1 MKSVM
6 LIDGNSLLYRAHF
19 ALSEAD
25 MRTSGGQPTGAIY
38 GFLTMLINL
47 IRDHNPEGIAVAF
60 DLPTPTFRHEKVDTY
75 KAGRAETPDDLLQQF
90 DIVKETLEVLGIQ
103 SIAIPG
109 YEADDI
115 LATYA
120 AKAKKENIS
129 SIIVTGDR
137 DSYQLVSDPFVKVLY
152 NRRGVSD
159 YVLYDEDGI
168 RERTGVAPSDYVTYA
183 ALRGDKSDNLPGV
196 PGVGEK
202 TAAKLVNEYGTM
214 DEIFD
219 AADKQTPKLRSNL
232 EDNEQLARLNVEL
245 MTLVDDVPTDVT
257 LDDLKPKS
265 PQTTDIKNLFERLE
279 LRTLYQR
286 LGEVFEGEFEKGEER
301 VQSSETNC
309 ESLAAVSDLVGH
321 LQKLEEKKE
330 PIAIAGSWDAEGKL
344 SGLALVIDPDKASAV
359 WFPVAFLRE
368 GEVKELFSD
377 FLQRKPGI
385 VGHGLKRI
393 VRSLLWEN
401 YSPPNIYMDTQ
412 IAVYLLNPAEASY
425 TLPSLATQYGEKNF
439 TIGEKTEEGQLDLD
453 GGPQIVEIEAAQEA
467 LCVSVLVEPL
477 QSAIEEQKLVHLN
490 NEIEIPLIIVLA
502 EMEYLG
508 IQVDLARLTGLR
520 DELKGEVEEIRK
532 VIHELAGEEFNIN
545 SPKQLQVV
553 LFENLGLKPGKK
565 TKTGYSTNAQTL
577 EKMKDDHPVINHLLR
592 YREVEKLRST
602 YGEGLLAVVG
612 EGERIRATFHQT
624 VTRTGRL
631 SSDAPNLHNIP
642 VRTEKGKVFREAFI
656 AKKDWALLVA
666 DYNQI
671 ELRCIAHLSGDSGLI
686 QAFEAGEDIHT
697 STAAQVFGVDP
708 TAISKAQRERA
719 KMVSYG
725 LIYGMEAWGLAQ
737 RLGIGNK
744 EAANILNSYFGA
756 FPSVKEYME
765 STVQIAKERG
775 YTETLFGR
783 RRRIPELSSPN
794 AMTRSLG
801 ERQAMNAGI
810 QGLAADIFKIALVDL
825 NHELKEKKMASRI
838 VLQVH
843 DEVILECPKEELPEA
858 EKVTIEIMGSAFNMS
873 VPLAVNISSGAT
885 WSEAK

>member
-47 IRDHNPEGIAVAF
+47 IRDHEPDGIAVAF
-60 DLPTPTFRHEKVDTY
+60 DLPTPTFRHKKVDTY
-75 KAGRAETPDDLLQQF
+75 KAGRAETPDELIQQF
-90 DIVKETLEVLGIQ
+90 DIVKDTLEVLGIQ
-103 SIAIPG
+103 SIAIAG

-120 AKAKKENIS
+120 AKAEDEKIS
-129 SIIVTGDR
+129 AIIVTGDR

-159 YVLYDEDGI
+159 YVLYDEEGI
-168 RERTGVAPSDYVTYA
+168 RERTGVVPSDYVTYA
-183 ALRGDKSDNLPGV
+183 ALRGDKSDNLPGI

-202 TAAKLVNEYGTM
+202 TAAKLVNEYGTI
-214 DEIFD
+214 DGIFG
-219 AADKQTPKLRSNL
+219 ASDKQTPKLRSNL
-232 EDNEQLARLNVEL
+232 EENEQLARLNVEL
-245 MTLVDDVPTDVT
+245 MTLVRDVPTEIT
-257 LDDLKPKS
+257 LEDLRPKS
-265 PQTTDIKNLFERLE
+265 LETSDIKALFERLE

-286 LGEVFEGEFEKGEER
+286 LGEIFDGEFEEGEQK
-301 VQSSETNC
+301 VQSSETKC
-309 ESLAAVSDLVGH
+309 ESLATPPELIGY
-321 LQKLEEKKE
+321 LQELEKKTE
-330 PIAIAGSWDAEGKL
+330 PIAVAGSWDNEEKL
-344 SGLALVIDPDKASAV
+344 SGLAIGIDPSKAVAI
-359 WFPVAFLRE
+359 WFPVDFLHDS
-368 GEVKELFSD
+368 GIKELFTA
-377 FLQRKPGI
+377 FLQRKSGI
-385 VGHGLKRI
+385 VGHGLKRMI
-393 VRSLLWEN
+393 RSLLWEG
-401 YSPPNIYMDTQ
+401 YPSPNIYMDTQ

-425 TLPSLATQYGEKNF
+425 SLPSLTIQYGETNF
-439 TIGEKTEEGQLDLD
+439 TVGEKAEEGQLNLD
-453 GGPQIVEIEAAQEA
+453 GGPQIAEIEAAQEA
-467 LCVSVLVEPL
+467 LCASVLVDPL
-477 QSAIEEQKLVHLN
+477 KSAIEEQDLGHLN

-502 EMEYLG
+502 EMEHLG
-508 IQVDLARLTGLR
+508 IQVDLERLTKLR
-520 DELKGEVEEIRK
+520 DELKNEVEEIRK
-532 VIHELAGEEFNIN
+532 VIYGLAGEEFNIN

-553 LFENLGLKPGKK
+553 LFENLGLTPGKK

-577 EKMKDDHPVINHLLR
+577 EKMKDEHPVINHLLR

-656 AKKDWALLVA
+656 AQKNWALLVA

-671 ELRCIAHLSGDSGLI
+671 ELRCIAHLSGDPGLI

-708 TAISKAQRERA
+708 KAVSKAQRERA

-725 LIYGMEAWGLAQ
+725 LVYGMEAWGLAQ
-737 RLGIGNK
+737 RLGISNK

-756 FPSVKEYME
+756 FPSVRDYME

-783 RRRIPELSSPN
+783 RRRIPELMSPN

-810 QGLAADIFKIALVDL
+810 QGLAADIFKIALVSL
-825 NHELKEKKMASRI
+825 NHKLKEEKMDSRI

-843 DEVILECPKEELPEA
+843 DEVILECPKEELSEA
-858 EKVTIEIMGSAFNMS
+858 EKLTIEVMSSAFDMS